1 MVVRLWEQTSDRVKK
16 KKSTYIFLSRR
27 TELVSSD
34 ELENSIIFSIRRHFI
49 ESTSHPHLGYG
60 KISVKWC
67 NAHFFMTSFFEMII
81 QIYRQVLV
89 NAKVAVLSK
98 YTYLKEQI
106 KFLVGTLLH
115 FHSRWKFSSRV
126 LYLLLPK
133 LWVDKFSYTSP
144 NTLQRNI
151 VRENFIFFFC

>member
-34 ELENSIIFSIRRHFI
+34 KLENSIIFSIRRHFI

-81 QIYRQVLV
+81 QVLV

-98 YTYLKEQI
+98 YLLEGANQI
-106 KFLVGTLLH
+106 PGGNPSPLPFQVKIFLEGVIPPLAQALG
-115 FHSRWKFSSRV
+115 W
-126 LYLLLPK
+126 
-133 LWVDKFSYTSP
+133 
-144 NTLQRNI
+144 
-151 VRENFIFFFC
+151 